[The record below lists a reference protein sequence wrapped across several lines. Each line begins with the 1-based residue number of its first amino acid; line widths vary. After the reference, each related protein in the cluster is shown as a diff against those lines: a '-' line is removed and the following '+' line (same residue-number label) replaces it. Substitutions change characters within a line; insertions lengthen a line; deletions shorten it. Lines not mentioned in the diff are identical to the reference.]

1 MIITLWN
8 NMLTSKLIL
17 QTQMELCNLRKE
29 KQQSIIYLLV
39 KDKSIV
45 LKTWKS
51 VIPEKMQEL
60 GKNVILKCSH
70 KTIKHHGKTSSPND
84 CRKTKMVPAAEEKS
98 YLDLKSETLH
108 QCRAY
113 LNAAQSSTRTRV
125 LTSTVWKSTS
135 YYWCL

>member
-60 GKNVILKCSH
+60 GKK
-70 KTIKHHGKTSSPND
+70 
-84 CRKTKMVPAAEEKS
+84 R
-98 YLDLKSETLH
+98 YLE
-108 QCRAY
+108 
-113 LNAAQSSTRTRV
+113 V
-125 LTSTVWKSTS
+125 
-135 YYWCL
+135 